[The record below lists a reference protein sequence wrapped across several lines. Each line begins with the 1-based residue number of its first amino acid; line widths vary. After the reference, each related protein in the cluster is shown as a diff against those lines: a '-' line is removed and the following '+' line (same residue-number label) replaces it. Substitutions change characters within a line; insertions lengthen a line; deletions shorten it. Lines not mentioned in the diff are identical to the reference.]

1 MAATLL
7 LDRAGWDLCLTANG
21 DIAVATEPY
30 AQEQDVASECRV
42 FEGECYYDTARG
54 IPYLTSILGRPVPVQ
69 ILKEKL
75 AEAAKR
81 VPGVRTA
88 TAYLTDITARSISGQ
103 VQFNAGQ
110 SATGTTIL

>member
-7 LDRAGWDLCLTANG
+7 LDRANWDLCLTATG
-21 DIAVATEPY
+21 DIAVASEPY
-30 AQEQDVASECRV
+30 ALEQDVASECRV
-42 FEGECYYDTARG
+42 FEGECYYDTSRG
-54 IPYLTSILGRPVPVQ
+54 IPYITGILGRPVPVQ

-88 TAYLTDITARSISGQ
+88 TAYLTDIRGRSVSGQ
-103 VQFNAGQ
+103 IQFNSGAV
-110 SATGTTIL
+110 TL

>member
-42 FEGECYYDTARG
+42 FEGECYYDTTRG

-75 AEAAKR
+75 AEAARR

-88 TAYLTDITARSISGQ
+88 TVYLTDITARSISGQ
-103 VQFNAGQ
+103 VQFTAGQ

>member
-7 LDRAGWDLCLTANG
+7 LDRDTWDICLTANG

-30 AQEQDVASECRV
+30 ALEQDVASECRV
-42 FEGECYYDTARG
+42 FEGECYYDTTRG

-75 AEAAKR
+75 AQAARR

-88 TAYLTDITARSISGQ
+88 TAYLTDISGRSVSGQ
-103 VQFNAGQ
+103 VQFNAGT
-110 SATGTTIL
+110 ATL